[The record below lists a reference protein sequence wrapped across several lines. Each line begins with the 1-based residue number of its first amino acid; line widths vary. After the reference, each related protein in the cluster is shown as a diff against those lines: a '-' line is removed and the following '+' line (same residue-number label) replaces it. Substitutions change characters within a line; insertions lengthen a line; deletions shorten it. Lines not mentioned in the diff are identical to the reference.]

1 MIKRLIWGF
10 VATLFFVFQ
19 FNIADASAVELSA
32 DDRTVALNDSGD
44 TVVLSIEEYQKGQKI
59 FTNSC
64 SYCHNSGRTKTNP
77 NVTLSADDLALAEP
91 ARDNITGMVEFL
103 KDPKSFDGEVDI
115 SDLHPN
121 TKRLD
126 LFSGMRNYT
135 DDDLEAVAGYILVQ
149 PKVRGI
155 GWGAGKVYN

>member
-19 FNIADASAVELSA
+19 FNVGNASAVELSVE
-32 DDRTVALNDSGD
+32 DRTVALNDSGD
-44 TVVLSIEEYQKGQKI
+44 TIVLSTEQYKQGQKV

-64 SYCHNSGRTKTNP
+64 SYCHNGGRTKTNP
-77 NVTLSADDLALAEP
+77 NVTLSGEDLALAEP
-91 ARDNITGMVEFL
+91 SRDSITGIVNFL
-103 KDPKSFDGEVDI
+103 KNPASYDGEIDI

-126 LFSGMRNYT
+126 LFSAMRNYT
-135 DDDLEAVAGYILVQ
+135 DDDLKAVAGYILVQ